1 MSSTSPRAGQ
11 LRRWHTSNIDRERA
25 GQLFL
30 VLGPDF
36 SAERG
41 VVDVLMDM
49 EYFLVLMGGVRRSF
63 SRSLLEGWS
72 DEISEAG

>member
-25 GQLFL
+25 GQFFL
-30 VLGPDF
+30 VLGNDPF
-36 SAERG
+36 ALLSEREE
-41 VVDVLMDM
+41 LLDM
-49 EYFLVLMGGVRRSF
+49 EYFLVLMGGARRSF